1 MFELV
6 FMNAKKP
13 AMRKRLPRIALL
25 LLLLLAAVGGHR
37 VYSLNY
43 SQQIELVPL
52 ALDER
57 DPERKKVGAL
67 TFLNAW
73 ELRSDNSD
81 FGGISALIITREK
94 RILAVSD
101 AGTLIGFTL
110 GQTDRMEESFIA
122 ALPGAFGEN
131 IDYRDFDSEGMA
143 YDPASGRIWISYEA
157 RHAVRRLS
165 PSLGRIDGTKRLTF
179 TKGWSANGG
188 VEAIARLHDG
198 RFALFAEKHQRADGS
213 NSAYLYSGDPIEAGS
228 QATPFGYRAPDGYR
242 PTDATTLPDGRLLIL
257 NRRIGLPDGFS
268 AKLAILDPAGIEA
281 DKALTPQVIAT
292 LASPLLVDNMEGLA
306 ITHEDGR
313 IVVWLIS
320 DNNFTA
326 FQRTILMKFAL
337 DLPNKKPEAET
348 APGFETLTK

>member
-1 MFELV
+1 
-6 FMNAKKP
+6 
-13 AMRKRLPRIALL
+13 MRKRLPRLVLL
-25 LLLLLAAVGGHR
+25 LLLMIAAVGGHR
-37 VYSLNY
+37 VYSRNY

-52 ALDER
+52 ALNESDQER
-57 DPERKKVGAL
+57 TQVGAL

-73 ELRSDNSD
+73 ELRSDNSN
-81 FGGISALIITREK
+81 FGGISALVVTNEK
-94 RILAVSD
+94 RFLAVSD

-110 GQTDRMEESFIA
+110 GHTKRMANGFIA
-122 ALPGAFGEN
+122 DLPGAFGEN
-131 IDYRDFDSEGMA
+131 IDYRDRDSEGMA

-165 PSLGRIDGTKRLTF
+165 PSIGRIDGIKRLTF
-179 TKGWSANGG
+179 TKGWKANGG
-188 VEAIARLHDG
+188 VEAIARLRDG
-198 RFALFAEKHQRADGS
+198 RFVLIAETHQRPDGS

-268 AKLAILDPAGIEA
+268 AKLAILDPADIEA
-281 DKALTPQVIAT
+281 DKATAPQIIAT

-306 ITHEDGR
+306 ITQEGGR
-313 IVVWLIS
+313 IIVWMIS

-326 FQRTILMKFAL
+326 LQRTILMKFAL
-337 DLPNKKPEAET
+337 NLHNKKPEAET
-348 APGFETLTK
+348 APGFETLTN